1 MKFKKGDYYSLF
13 SMIEHEGFINFQC
26 SDYVTLVL
34 REWEKPKEL
43 QEGAKCKFN
52 QVQLIVFPWQYDQL
66 KFLGRNHY
74 DKEEKSAESKQHS
87 L

>member
-34 REWEKPKEL
+34 REWEKTKEL
-43 QEGAKCKFN
+43 QEGAKSKFN
-52 QVQLIVFPWQYDQL
+52 QVQLIVFPWQ
-66 KFLGRNHY
+66 
-74 DKEEKSAESKQHS
+74 
-87 L
+87 

>member
-13 SMIEHEGFINFQC
+13 SMVEHEGFINFQC

-34 REWEKPKEL
+34 REWEKPEAL
-43 QEGAKCKFN
+43 QKGARNKFQ
-52 QVQLIVFPWQYDQL
+52 QVQLVVFPWQYKDL

-74 DKEEKSAESKQHS
+74 EKEEQSADIK
-87 L
+87 

>member
-13 SMIEHEGFINFQC
+13 SMVEHEGFINFQC

-34 REWEKPKEL
+34 REWEKPEAL
-43 QEGAKCKFN
+43 QHGARNKFQ
-52 QVQLIVFPWQYDQL
+52 QVQLVVFPWQYKDL

-74 DKEEKSAESKQHS
+74 EKEEQSADIK
-87 L
+87 

>member
-1 MKFKKGDYYSLF
+1 
-13 SMIEHEGFINFQC
+13 
-26 SDYVTLVL
+26 VL

-43 QEGAKCKFN
+43 QEGAKSKFN
-52 QVQLIVFPWQYDQL
+52 QVQLIVFPWQYDKL

-74 DKEEKSAESKQHS
+74 EKEEQSAETKQHS

>member
-66 KFLGRNHY
+66 KFSQKINTNLTENHFP
-74 DKEEKSAESKQHS
+74 SIIT